1 VIAERVEE
9 VIYLAEPD
17 FSEVL
22 YVNPAYEDIYGQP
35 VETLYSDAT
44 AFLETIDERDRQ
56 SFESDFEAMLAEI
69 ESGDP
74 AESYEFEFRVRC
86 PSGEV
91 RWTNAIGY
99 VAELPGEKRRFVG
112 IVDDVTERK
121 RREQRLQVFNRILRH
136 NLRNQL
142 DVIRSHAEVLTD
154 RETDGH
160 AEQISAAVDELAGTG
175 AEARE
180 IDRIVSTGD
189 TPVEVDLS
197 RVLRETVEA
206 MEPEHSGVTVRT
218 ELPPN
223 ASLWTNEQAVIV
235 AVRSTLENALEHAES
250 ATTVSIEDDSDGY
263 VVTVDDDG
271 PGIPEE
277 ELVPIEAGAETNL
290 QHGRGLGLWQLRWSV
305 DTLNG
310 ELSFDTKQGTT
321 VRIAVPDR
329 RGSSAG

>member
-160 AEQISAAVDELAGTG
+160 AEQIIAAVDELAGTG

-223 ASLWTNEQAVIV
+223 ASLWTNEQAVTV

-263 VVTVDDDG
+263 VVTVDDG